1 MAQSTLLTSLTKP
14 SKQRATWKSPF
25 TDEQRAHFE
34 KIAAQQKRIDDMAT
48 ARELVQMFYAREK
61 DGRNPWLREALN
73 RIASKRGAGHAN
85 TVRTCMTA
93 VRENEYENDITEQPA
108 GGGADAPTVGKD
120 EASAG

>member
-1 MAQSTLLTSLTKP
+1 MVQSILPTSLTKP

-48 ARELVQMFYAREK
+48 ARELVQMFYARDKAE
-61 DGRNPWLREALN
+61 RNTWLREALN
-73 RIASKRGAGHAN
+73 RIASKRGSGYAN
-85 TVRTCMTA
+85 TIRTMMTA
-93 VRENEYENDITEQPA
+93 VRENEFENDITEQPA